1 MQLRFGQ
8 HRLHSL
14 HMSFWHR
21 WQVSVCDWDWLIDGQ
36 FGWPIGREEARSKTL
51 KCNRQCNR
59 QSAIGNRQSQSHW
72 AISMKI
78 TLAICTEP
86 FANWQGRE
94 RERSVGGRR
103 ESNWCNGNGAE
114 MGDVLKSMA
123 FGRILLLTKQQ
134 PTTLVPAL
142 DLFLLKV
149 LLLFSLSLSIS
160 LYLSLLF
167 HLIRTRY

>member
-1 MQLRFGQ
+1 MASECVWLRLA
-8 HRLHSL
+8 H
-14 HMSFWHR
+14 W
-21 WQVSVCDWDWLIDGQ
+21 
-36 FGWPIGREEARSKTL
+36 WPIWLANWQGGSQIENFKM
-51 KCNRQCNR
+51 
-59 QSAIGNRQSQSHW
+59 QSTMQSPVGNRQSQSHW

-114 MGDVLKSMA
+114 IGDVLKSMA

-134 PTTLVPAL
+134 PTSLVPAL

-149 LLLFSLSLSIS
+149 LLLFSLSPSIS
-160 LYLSLLF
+160 LSSF
-167 HLIRTRY
+167 PFN